1 MQELGIQP
9 KYIPGKA
16 NIVADALSR
25 NPPPSAPQQEPSA
38 PRQEPSAPEQELR
51 VLQVSAVPSRE
62 FLRKCREG
70 YAHDPFFSPIVWNL
84 SALRPPTPSPELA
97 LRMRDITFRDGL
109 LYYGGDRLCVPRS
122 LHKQVIG
129 ENHASPHS
137 AHLGINK
144 TYKKMAS
151 LYYWPKMW
159 RDVGVYIRACDPC
172 QRSKGPNALPPGL
185 LHPLSV
191 PSQPWESVC
200 LDFLTDLPP
209 SGDERYDTIMVVVCR
224 LIKAAILVPTH
235 RIASAEETARLY
247 RRFVTCKKG
256 YQRQIVSDRDPRFVS
271 KFWQTLHALSGTQL
285 DFSTSGHH
293 DTAGQAERMNRTI
306 EEALRCLVET
316 KQTRWSEFLCDVE
329 FAYNSSVHEGTSFS
343 PFTLDTGRQAVAP
356 PSLSL
361 PSSVEQSFDAE
372 DFLEGHRQ
380 MVAAATESLRAAQ
393 GIMTRYANRHR
404 RPADGIQVG
413 QYVLVHRS
421 WWPQPVGK
429 GKEYARK
436 LDSVWFGPFEVEAV
450 LPRDNLEVVLPAGCR
465 KHPVIHRSLCKPYRQ
480 SGGGTVVRPP
490 SVRMPAWAEEE
501 FEVERVVA
509 VRGRGGGR
517 EYRVQWKG
525 FPAEE
530 ATWEPLS
537 NLKNAKAMIAAFH
550 ASARRSV

>member
-38 PRQEPSAPEQELR
+38 PLQEPFAPEQELR
-51 VLQVSAVPSRE
+51 VLQVSAVPSRK

-109 LYYGGDRLCVPRS
+109 LYYGRDRLCVPRS

-137 AHLGINK
+137 VQLGINK

-224 LIKAAILVPTH
+224 LIKAAILIPTH
-235 RIASAEETARLY
+235 RIISAEETARLY

-256 YQRQIVSDRDPRFVS
+256 YQRQIVSD
-271 KFWQTLHALSGTQL
+271 
-285 DFSTSGHH
+285 
-293 DTAGQAERMNRTI
+293 
-306 EEALRCLVET
+306 
-316 KQTRWSEFLCDVE
+316 
-329 FAYNSSVHEGTSFS
+329 
-343 PFTLDTGRQAVAP
+343 
-356 PSLSL
+356 
-361 PSSVEQSFDAE
+361 
-372 DFLEGHRQ
+372 
-380 MVAAATESLRAAQ
+380 
-393 GIMTRYANRHR
+393 
-404 RPADGIQVG
+404 
-413 QYVLVHRS
+413 
-421 WWPQPVGK
+421 
-429 GKEYARK
+429 
-436 LDSVWFGPFEVEAV
+436 
-450 LPRDNLEVVLPAGCR
+450 
-465 KHPVIHRSLCKPYRQ
+465 
-480 SGGGTVVRPP
+480 
-490 SVRMPAWAEEE
+490 
-501 FEVERVVA
+501 
-509 VRGRGGGR
+509 
-517 EYRVQWKG
+517 
-525 FPAEE
+525 
-530 ATWEPLS
+530 
-537 NLKNAKAMIAAFH
+537 
-550 ASARRSV
+550 